1 MRPEQLAARFN
12 GERLNRLQLLKRIG
26 FTVEGNVK
34 REVPV
39 KSGHLRRSI
48 TSEVQEGAGRVI
60 VGTNLDY
67 ALPVHEG
74 SKAHTIVAKT
84 KKALYWKGAAHPIRS
99 VRHPGTKANPFM
111 VRGLD
116 RSRGEIERLA
126 EDAGYELFARI
137 GR

>member
-1 MRPEQLAARFN
+1 MRPEELAARFR
-12 GERLNRLQLLKRIG
+12 GERLNRLQLLKGIG

-34 REVPV
+34 RETPV
-39 KSGHLRRSI
+39 KGGHLRRSI
-48 TSEVQEGAGRVI
+48 TSEVQEGQGRVI

-74 SKAHTIVAKT
+74 SKAHTIVAKR
-84 KKALYWKGAAHPIRS
+84 KRALFWTGANHPVRS

-116 RSRGEIERLA
+116 RSRGEIGRLA
-126 EDAGYELFARI
+126 EAAGYELFARI